1 MIETAPLLIKS
12 PGKLINDVSVQN
24 ATLETFSKC
33 KQNQL
38 TKFIHVRIS
47 TENRIGE
54 KALKKFGLKKLPNK
68 GTISTE
74 RLSLEK
80 NPLDT
85 IVVLDFYLRN
95 QEVMI
100 KYNQLYTSINKIL

>member
-1 MIETAPLLIKS
+1 MILLKRFTKMIETAPLLIKS

-24 ATLETFSKC
+24 ATLEMFSKF

-68 GTISTE
+68 GTIARE
-74 RLSLEK
+74 RLALE
-80 NPLDT
+80 NNSLDT
-85 IVVLDFYLRN
+85 LVALDFHPNN

-100 KYNQLYTSINKIL
+100 K